1 MVNIEEQQQKRDL
14 VATLKKEFL
23 DVAIDDLNVAIELLI
38 QAVHIKPSS
47 PSVHSACLIKAAA
60 ALRIRFYITRNFD
73 DLALAIRFADEL
85 FPISP
90 LDLEVLQHEQTIC
103 ATLFEMMVGFRR
115 KLGEHLHSAF
125 QEYLHLKEQVR

>member
-60 ALRIRFYITRNFD
+60 ALRIRYYVTRNPV
-73 DLALAIRFADEL
+73 DLALSYGFVKEL
-85 FPISP
+85 FPVTSQ
-90 LDLEVLQHEQTIC
+90 DLEILRHEQTIC
-103 ATLFEMMVGFRR
+103 ATRFEELVWKRQEIGQ
-115 KLGEHLHSAF
+115 LLHSNF
-125 QEYLHLKEQVR
+125 QGYLREKEQVR